1 MVGRD
6 VTLGGRPDAPQAVDT
21 NHGLVVR
28 NLIVGSGAVPVV
40 NNISF
45 DVGLGEVVGIAGVE
59 GNGQTE
65 LIETIAGLQRAASG
79 SIKLANREFADLT
92 VEERFA
98 SGLAHIPEDRHR
110 RGLILDYTIAD
121 NLILGLQDHFTG
133 RAGTIDRA
141 RVLSSARERIGAF
154 DIRPPDPALAARGLS
169 GGNQQK
175 IVIARELSRDYKLL
189 LAAQPTRGVDVGAS
203 EFIHAQIRAARRAG
217 RAVLLVS
224 ADLQEILALSDR
236 ILVMYRGKLVTNLPR
251 AEANEEVLGAFMTG
265 AAA

>member
-1 MVGRD
+1 
-6 VTLGGRPDAPQAVDT
+6 
-21 NHGLVVR
+21 VR
-28 NLIVGSGAVPVV
+28 NLVVGSGTVSVV

-45 DVGLGEVVGIAGVE
+45 EVGLGEVVGLAGVE

-79 SIKLANREFADLT
+79 SIKLANREFTDLT
-92 VEERFA
+92 VKERFA

-121 NLILGLQDHFTG
+121 NLILGLQESFTG
-133 RAGTIDRA
+133 RVGTIDSG
-141 RVLSSARERIGAF
+141 RVLGNARERIGAF
-154 DIRPPDPALAARGLS
+154 DIRPPDPALAARALS

-175 IVIARELSRDYKLL
+175 IVIAREMSRDYKLL

-236 ILVMYRGKLVTNLPR
+236 ILVMYRGKLVTNLAR

-265 AAA
+265 AAS